1 MYGCAEEYRVITTED
16 KGIQSLVEDIRDG
29 RLLLP
34 EMQRAYVWDSTQ
46 VRDFFD
52 SLYHNYPSGQLLV
65 WDTDDLPYSRSL
77 GLTGIAAPDRRP
89 RLLLDGQQRMTS
101 LAAVMLGNP
110 LHVRWRTRAID
121 IVFNVYDPKFEVASA
136 AHHAQAGWVSL
147 TRLFTQGAA
156 TILRDLKLEFGTP
169 EGDAAYERINAL
181 DNIRSYKYRLNVL
194 EGLSYEEVTHIFV
207 RINSGGTKLNSADL
221 ALAQVSSRWRG
232 VTEEF
237 DNYLYHIR
245 QRGWELDYSILLR
258 VLTALLTS
266 QSRLSQLFR
275 SGREHL
281 GVEDLQAAWRRAR
294 PAMTQAIDFL
304 VQNCLIDRLSMMP
317 TDYVLVPLSVFF
329 DHFGQSV
336 TEQQTRDLRRWLYLA
351 LIWSRYTGPTE
362 TNLDQDIA
370 ALLRDNDQP
379 IQRMIQNI
387 EDKVGKR
394 PVTERELQDQLNNS
408 PYMLM
413 AYVLARRAHA
423 QDWFNGVAI
432 GGNQTL
438 EYHHIF
444 PKALLKT
451 RYDLR
456 QDSRVIN
463 QVANLAFLSARANG
477 RISSQAP
484 SEYLSTI
491 EPSRLVA
498 QSVPMD
504 SALWTLDQYE
514 EFTLRRRTQL
524 ANEINNLLQS
534 LMDAPATWA
543 TSALALLET
552 HIDTLE
558 DSIRQIIRLRLEREF
573 GALAWKRGMPGD
585 TRSKIEQRISQ
596 RVQHNP
602 FEAGQFESLE
612 VKLEHCQF
620 SDYPQIILY
629 NWSLFQDVFGQKPRF
644 EQMFSSVL
652 NARNAFKH
660 SRPMDDSD
668 VKIADGA
675 SDWLEQCLRT
685 AARLDQASS
694 DADENDESS
703 LDGDDDMAVGK

>member
-1 MYGCAEEYRVITTED
+1 VITTED

-65 WDTDDLPYSRSL
+65 WDTDDLPFSRTL
-77 GLTGIAAPDRRP
+77 GVSGVAAADRRP

-194 EGLSYEEVTHIFV
+194 EGLNYEEVTHIFV

-232 VTEEF
+232 VTEKF
-237 DNYLYHIR
+237 DNYLYQIR
-245 QRGWELDYSILLR
+245 QRGWELDNSVLLR
-258 VLTALLTS
+258 VMTALLTN

-281 GVEDLQAAWRRAR
+281 GVEELKAAWERAK
-294 PAMTQAIDFL
+294 PAITQSIDFL

-317 TDYVLVPLSVFF
+317 TNYVLVPLAIFF
-329 DHFGQSV
+329 DRYGRSV
-336 TEQQTRDLRRWLYLA
+336 TEQQSRDLRRWLYMA
-351 LIWSRYTGPTE
+351 LMWSRYTGPTE

-370 ALLRDNDQP
+370 ALLREKDQP

-394 PVTERELQDQLNNS
+394 PVTERELQDQLSNS

-498 QSVPMD
+498 QNVPID
-504 SALWTLDQYE
+504 SGLWTLDQFE
-514 EFTLRRRTQL
+514 EFVLRRRMQL
-524 ANEINNLLQS
+524 ANEINSMLQS
-534 LMDAPATWA
+534 LSDTPTAWA
-543 TSALALLET
+543 TNSQTLLGS

-558 DSIRQIIRLRLEREF
+558 DVMRQVIRSRLEREN

-585 TRSKIEQRISQ
+585 TRANVEQRIAQ
-596 RVQHNP
+596 RVKQYP
-602 FEAGQFESLE
+602 YEADQYHTLE
-612 VKLEHCQF
+612 AKLEHCQF
-620 SDYPQIILY
+620 SDYFQIVNY
-629 NWSLFQDVFGQKPRF
+629 NWRLFEDVFGQKPKF
-644 EQMFSSVL
+644 EQMFTPAL
-652 NARNAFKH
+652 NARNAIKH
-660 SRPMDDSD
+660 NRTMDDSE
-668 VKIADGA
+668 VKIAEGA
-675 SDWLEQCLRT
+675 SEWLERCLRDAIRRDT
-685 AARLDQASS
+685 TESE
-694 DADENDESS
+694 ADEADQEDDTLLGS
-703 LDGDDDMAVGK
+703 DDDMAVGK

>member
-1 MYGCAEEYRVITTED
+1 M
-16 KGIQSLVEDIRDG
+16 
-29 RLLLP
+29 
-34 EMQRAYVWDSTQ
+34 
-46 VRDFFD
+46 
-52 SLYHNYPSGQLLV
+52 
-65 WDTDDLPYSRSL
+65 
-77 GLTGIAAPDRRP
+77 
-89 RLLLDGQQRMTS
+89 
-101 LAAVMLGNP
+101 
-110 LHVRWRTRAID
+110 
-121 IVFNVYDPKFEVASA
+121 
-136 AHHAQAGWVSL
+136 
-147 TRLFTQGAA
+147 
-156 TILRDLKLEFGTP
+156 
-169 EGDAAYERINAL
+169 
-181 DNIRSYKYRLNVL
+181 
-194 EGLSYEEVTHIFV
+194 
-207 RINSGGTKLNSADL
+207 
-221 ALAQVSSRWRG
+221 
-232 VTEEF
+232 
-237 DNYLYHIR
+237 
-245 QRGWELDYSILLR
+245 
-258 VLTALLTS
+258 
-266 QSRLSQLFR
+266 
-275 SGREHL
+275 
-281 GVEDLQAAWRRAR
+281 
-294 PAMTQAIDFL
+294 
-304 VQNCLIDRLSMMP
+304 
-317 TDYVLVPLSVFF
+317 
-329 DHFGQSV
+329 
-336 TEQQTRDLRRWLYLA
+336 
-351 LIWSRYTGPTE
+351 
-362 TNLDQDIA
+362 
-370 ALLRDNDQP
+370 
-379 IQRMIQNI
+379 
-387 EDKVGKR
+387 
-394 PVTERELQDQLNNS
+394 
-408 PYMLM
+408 
-413 AYVLARRAHA
+413 
-423 QDWFNGVAI
+423 
-432 GGNQTL
+432 
-438 EYHHIF
+438 
-444 PKALLKT
+444 LKT